1 MNVDD
6 GLKQRKG
13 YTNIYMMHLF
23 IGPQNCRAMEQWNRK
38 RYQLI
43 NERKKQKKTRED
55 INLMKKNII
64 ISGTADP
71 YHKEE
76 R

>member
-6 GLKQRKG
+6 GLNQRKG

-43 NERKKQKKTRED
+43 NERKKQEKNERIYKFDE
-55 INLMKKNII
+55 KNII